1 MDRNIA
7 TERAYSADFWSAGEE
22 PVPSARS
29 ECKAAFPLSRGEGL
43 ILVLLLSLGLWAA
56 TWGAVALLAM
66 GGRW

>member
-7 TERAYSADFWSAGEE
+7 TERACPADFWIIGEE
-22 PVPSARS
+22 LSPSSRS
-29 ECKAAFPLSRGEGL
+29 ERKAAFWLSRGEAL